1 MMLLF
6 KWEARPECWL
16 LNGLAKELD
25 LIGHSGN
32 GRRGMVTS
40 KGRNIRPGSPVC
52 TSPEGSVT
60 GKSSTDV
67 ESELWKDSQ

>member
-6 KWEARPECWL
+6 KREARPECWL

-40 KGRNIRPGSPVC
+40 KGETSDVGSPVY
-52 TSPEGSVT
+52 TSPEESVT

-67 ESELWKDSQ
+67 ELELWKDSQ